1 MPRTAY
7 EIGKWVAKN
16 KVISIVIALF
26 LVGAIPASCS
36 KAIQTTSPSKQSG
49 LPTPKDPCT
58 DHDLEDRIKMA
69 KDDAKANNHEGVVLL
84 LGRCHTKIAE
94 GTEAHKLLT
103 KASAVVEKKQ
113 ATEKKR
119 QLAEW
124 KKEGVSIGMTK
135 ERVIQSSWGKPE
147 KINSTTSLNGT
158 REQWVYRGHNY
169 LYFQDGILTTI
180 QN

>member
-1 MPRTAY
+1 MNNIFDNISDWAFKHKLITFFIVMLC
-7 EIGKWVAKN
+7 IGN
-16 KVISIVIALF
+16 IMTLLF
-26 LVGAIPASCS
+26 TPDKT
-36 KAIQTTSPSKQSG
+36 KAATQAVDKECMDQA
-49 LPTPKDPCT
+49 
-58 DHDLEDRIKMA
+58 LEDRIKMA
-69 KDDAKANNHEGVVLL
+69 KDDAKANNHEGVILL

-103 KASAVVEKKQ
+103 KANAIVEKKL

-147 KINSTTSLNGT
+147 KINSTTNAYGT
-158 REQWVYRGHNY
+158 REQWVYRGHSY